1 MPAGHLKSD
10 PRSGRQHMVNLPHP
24 LNVAHKC
31 GDGKWIQIAMPR
43 YDFHYPL
50 FMKVIEREDLIDDER
65 FYPQKNLQSHLEE
78 FYKILDA
85 EIGKYTLE
93 ELCRRISILVCL

>member
-1 MPAGHLKSD
+1 MENGF
-10 PRSGRQHMVNLPHP
+10 RS
-24 LNVAHKC
+24 
-31 GDGKWIQIAMPR
+31 AMPR

-85 EIGKYTLE
+85 EIGKYTLGGN
-93 ELCRRISILVCL
+93 VQKNG

>member
-1 MPAGHLKSD
+1 
-10 PRSGRQHMVNLPHP
+10 
-24 LNVAHKC
+24 
-31 GDGKWIQIAMPR
+31 MPR

-93 ELCRRISILVCL
+93 EMCKRMDEADLPYAVCQTWDQILMTRRHGVPMHLQK